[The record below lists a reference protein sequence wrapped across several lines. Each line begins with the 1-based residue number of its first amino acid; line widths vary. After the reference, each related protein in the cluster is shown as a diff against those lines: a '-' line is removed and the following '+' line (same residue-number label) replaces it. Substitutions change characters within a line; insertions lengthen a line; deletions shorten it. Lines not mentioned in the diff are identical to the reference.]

1 MQHEQ
6 LKRWQHSHSF
16 GQDLKRPGESRTLLV
31 IALTFVMMLVE
42 IAAGIAFG
50 SMALL
55 ADGLHMGS
63 HTVALGI
70 NAFAYVYAR
79 RHAHSSRYSFGT
91 GKVNTLGGY
100 TGAVLLAVFAA
111 IMAFESI
118 LRLIDP
124 VSIAF
129 DQAIGVAV
137 VGLLVNGVSVFILG
151 VNHDHGHEHGH
162 SHEHH
167 GHGHHHHH
175 DHNLKSAYLHVLA
188 DALTSLL
195 AIFALLIGKY
205 FGAVWMDPVMGIVG
219 AILVARWSL
228 GLLKSTSGILLDEQA
243 DEALLETVRSSIEK
257 DASCTV
263 VDLHIWTV
271 APGIHSAI
279 ISVVTTTPRNA
290 SFYKE
295 RLPDSL
301 SLKHISI
308 EVFYL
313 ENI

>member
-1 MQHEQ
+1 M
-6 LKRWQHSHSF
+6 
-16 GQDLKRPGESRTLLV
+16 DLKRPGESRTLLV

-195 AIFALLIGKY
+195 AIFTLLIGKY